1 MKLRFG
7 QMLFLSAPAI
17 LAQTTAGISASSASI
32 HGTVIDAKTLKP
44 IPAAVITAS
53 RSAPP
58 SSAKR
63 TRSGGDGSF
72 AIQGLTAGA
81 YSLCVQVQGD
91 RYLDPCSWGGAP
103 SPVTLAA
110 GQAVSS
116 VSLHLVPSSTLS
128 VTLADSQGLLTQA
141 TVDGRAPELKV
152 GVWGQ
157 HGVYYPA
164 HLAGGQ
170 PVAPRLAAGAV
181 PSRTYVLAVPFDTAL
196 QFYIASRDLK
206 IGDATGAALP
216 ANAALQAFQHV
227 TGASNPT
234 SFAFSILGKQP

>member
-1 MKLRFG
+1 M
-7 QMLFLSAPAI
+7 

-44 IPAAVITAS
+44 VPAAVITAS
-53 RSAPP
+53 RTAPP

-72 AIQGLTAGA
+72 LIQGLPAGA

-91 RYLDPCSWGGAP
+91 GYLDPCSWGGAP
-103 SPVTLAA
+103 SPVNLTASQAA
-110 GQAVSS
+110 SGI
-116 VSLHLVPSSTLS
+116 SLHLTPASTLS
-128 VTLADSQGLLTQA
+128 VALSDSQGLLAQA
-141 TVDGRAPELKV
+141 TADGRSPELKV

-157 HGVYYPA
+157 HGVYYPV

-170 PVAPRLAAGAV
+170 PAAHLIAGAV
-181 PSRTYVLAVPFDTAL
+181 SSRTYVLAVPFDTAL

-206 IGDATGAALP
+206 IGNAAGAALP

-227 TGASNPT
+227 TGVSNPT
-234 SFAFSILGKQP
+234 SFAFSILGKLP